1 MRSIQST
8 LGIGKIYN
16 QGKDGIQLRVE
27 SLKELLI
34 LITHFDNYPLITRKR
49 FEFICFK
56 KAILL
61 IKNKKHL
68 TKEGLIELV
77 SLRASMGKGL
87 TKELKAVFPDLILI
101 DNRSDSGG
109 KEIDTNLTID
119 PN

>member
-8 LGIGKIYN
+8 LAIGKIYN

-34 LITHFDNYPLITRKR
+34 LITHFDNYPLIAIKR
-49 FEFICFK
+49 LYFICFK

-87 TKELKAVFPDLILI
+87 TKELKAVFPDLIPI
-101 DNRSDSGG
+101 DYRSGSGG

-119 PN
+119 SN